1 MKLINLH
8 VIFSFRY
15 NQELIMMKKN
25 YEAEIARIT
34 AQMKRY
40 EIKSNS
46 LTEALQQKSKE
57 CEQLTAVYDE
67 MIGKV

>member
-1 MKLINLH
+1 
-8 VIFSFRY
+8 
-15 NQELIMMKKN
+15 MMKKN
-25 YEAEIARIT
+25 YEAEIARVT

-46 LTEALQQKSKE
+46 LMEALQQKSKE